1 MNTLLRRLGGVG
13 LVVLSLG
20 PIVAAVIGIAVVVT
34 LCAGAVRTAGEK
46 VAGIAAIVGNE
57 IVPQVRKV
65 QASYATVAVQVE
77 RMKTE
82 VGKAVTAVTQIQ
94 DISIKQ
100 GQFGATEPVHIH
112 IPEREFSLGPVKL
125 ADGELFNQSLPQIQ
139 IPPAPVTMPMAPLR
153 AAFAPF
159 GPNGPVAQAIG
170 SSERELESSLGEV
183 TKLQQPLDEIGTT
196 VVGALAPLEA
206 AVTRI
211 ALIGAATLGALVILF
226 AIYVVAGILFVI
238 YRPGEAGTAFR
249 TGGALGFAGFI
260 HRTLLSDGLSR
271 LLDRLPPPSPERA
284 TAELQQMVA
293 RMETELATLRA
304 ELSGQPAQPT
314 PR

>member
-1 MNTLLRRLGGVG
+1 MNALLRRIGGVG
-13 LVVLSLG
+13 LVALSLG
-20 PIVAAVIGIAVVVT
+20 PIIAAVAGIAVVVA
-34 LCAGAVRTAGEK
+34 LCAGAVRTVSEK
-46 VAGIAAIVGNE
+46 VAGITAVVSNE

-65 QASYATVAVQVE
+65 QASYATVATQVDH
-77 RMKTE
+77 MKTE
-82 VGKAVTAVTQIQ
+82 VSNAVTAVTQIQ
-94 DISIKQ
+94 DISIRQ
-100 GQFGATEPVHIH
+100 GQFGATETVHIH
-112 IPEREFSLGPVKL
+112 IPEREVSVGPVKL
-125 ADGELFNQSLPQIQ
+125 SDGELFNQSLPQIQ

-159 GPNGPVAQAIG
+159 GPNGPVAQAIA

-183 TKLQQPLDEIGTT
+183 TKLEQPLEEIGAT
-196 VVGALAPLEA
+196 VAGALAPLEV

-211 ALIGAATLGALVILF
+211 ALIGAATLGALAILF
-226 AIYVVAGILFVI
+226 AIYVVAGGLFAV
-238 YRPGEAGTAFR
+238 YRPGEAGRAFR

-271 LLDRLPPPSPERA
+271 LLGRAPPPSPEEA
-284 TAELQQMVA
+284 MAELQRLVA

-304 ELSGQPAQPT
+304 ELGGPPAQTT